1 MKNVRIGSSIKVII
15 DNKEK
20 FYTVESYKGDIGLYQ
35 KGVIKHKIVRVGDM
49 FTFRGVSYRII

>member
-20 FYTVESYKGDIGLYQ
+20 FYTVESYKGNIGLYQ
-35 KGVIKHKIVRVGDM
+35 K
-49 FTFRGVSYRII
+49 